1 MIEPLNKEKI
11 NAIKESNKKDLLLPF
26 DCVYVLTLIDNQ
38 SRIYNFYE
46 EMAKLGVA
54 NEIKQWNACSH
65 PHTNDIGKYLKDN
78 GKYILGS
85 ESYTAFNCTRE
96 HYNICKDAL
105 YNGYDSILVF
115 EDDFQFIKY
124 YDKIRELFQKPKPN
138 GWNLIQYGHF
148 RCSPFYNCKEIEYI
162 PITNVNHDWGT
173 MCYALS
179 RGVKYYINYM
189 DSNYGVADYPLWNC
203 YRHIDGA
210 YQTTMN
216 LWFPYINYE
225 STIQV

>member
-54 NEIKQWNACSH
+54 
-65 PHTNDIGKYLKDN
+65 
-78 GKYILGS
+78 
-85 ESYTAFNCTRE
+85 
-96 HYNICKDAL
+96 
-105 YNGYDSILVF
+105 
-115 EDDFQFIKY
+115 
-124 YDKIRELFQKPKPN
+124 
-138 GWNLIQYGHF
+138 
-148 RCSPFYNCKEIEYI
+148 
-162 PITNVNHDWGT
+162 
-173 MCYALS
+173 
-179 RGVKYYINYM
+179 
-189 DSNYGVADYPLWNC
+189 DYPLWNC